1 MVKDDF
7 ESITPKL
14 TTNLTGDNIEE
25 KQIPSDIYINS
36 PKLKIDKTFES
47 NYKGEEERLKYNIG
61 ITNER
66 ENSIAKKVTLLE
78 KTTNGRL
85 DKDSI
90 KVKDG
95 NGIDIPKDNY
105 EIVEENGKIT
115 LKFKDDIYIL
125 GKNSNKNDILNKN
138 NIPLNSNKI
147 YDKINIT
154 YDVVKEKGK
163 DTVSTSIVNSND
175 NTIDENGNDNS
186 GIANKV
192 VTKVLSVEGRAVE
205 EEEFKKKTKLD
216 ISKES
221 LKQNVKD
228 GDTNTYTLNIL
239 NVGDNP
245 ARIVKVE
252 EELQGNAKIKK
263 DSVRILNSKGEDIT
277 NNTNVVLK
285 KDITD
290 KKITAIIDNIPK
302 DEKYKIVYDVIYDES
317 ETENNV
323 KTISKVRGLNT
334 EEKQIEDTTN
344 VNGTIKD
351 TSLEI
356 SKKSDKKEVKA
367 GDINT
372 YTVTVKNTGSYD
384 SRDTVV
390 EDVLYGDAKYIKD
403 TIKVVDKDNNII
415 DKSKYTIEWIDKK
428 TEKDENR
435 FKIKFPIIEKGKDI
449 IVTYNVQYAD
459 LEETQEIKNIIRAKG
474 TNTNLAEPK
483 EKDGVKVISKGVI
496 KETNVDIT
504 KKAEK
509 QEMPAG
515 KKNKYTITI
524 RNTGDYS
531 ARNVHIEDIVSGN
544 AKYLKDTISYDKNY
558 NLKVEWDG
566 KSPKV
571 IIPVLK
577 SKEEYIL
584 TYYMEYI
591 DSEQDYDVT
600 NTVKIKGDNI
610 KEKEAKEKVLVK
622 GVIKETTLDII
633 KEVEKKTVKDGDINT
648 YTTSITNTGDYTAR
662 NVHIEENIEGNA
674 NIIKTSVKVINSKGE
689 DITKTL
695 KKEDLVVKDNNII
708 VNIPNISSKEKYKI
722 IYDVK
727 YDKSEKDNIVKNYYK
742 SKRK

>member
-14 TTNLTGDNIEE
+14 TTNVVGDNIQPKEI
-25 KQIPSDIYINS
+25 QSDIYINS

-47 NYKGEEERLKYNIG
+47 NYKGEEERLKYTLDV
-61 ITNER
+61 TNER
-66 ENSIAKKVTLLE
+66 KDSIAKKVTLVE

-90 KVKDG
+90 RVKDG

-105 EIVEENGKIT
+105 DIVEENGKIT

-138 NIPLNSNKI
+138 NIPLGSNKI

-154 YDVVKEKGK
+154 YDVIKDKGK

-192 VTKVLSVEGRAVE
+192 VTKVLSVEGIAVE

-216 ISKES
+216 ISKDS

-252 EELQGNAKIKK
+252 EELQGNVKIKK
-263 DSVRILNSKGEDIT
+263 DSVRILNSKGEDVT

-302 DEKYKIVYDVIYDES
+302 DEKYKVVYDVIYDES
-317 ETENNV
+317 ETENTV

-334 EEKQIEDTTN
+334 EEKQKEDITN
-344 VNGTIKD
+344 VNGSIKD
-351 TSLEI
+351 TKIEI
-356 SKKSDKKEVKA
+356 SKDSTKKEVKA

-372 YTVTVKNTGSYD
+372 YNVIVKNIGSYD
-384 SRDTVV
+384 ARDVVV
-390 EDVLYGDAKYIKD
+390 EDTLYGNAKYVKD
-403 TIKVVDKDNNII
+403 TLKVLDNDNNILET
-415 DKSKYTIEWIDKK
+415 SKYNVEWIDKK
-428 TEKDENR
+428 DDNSENR

-474 TNTNLAEPK
+474 TNTNNAEPK
-483 EKDGVKVISKGVI
+483 DKDGVKVISKGVI
-496 KETNVDIT
+496 KNTDIEIT
-504 KKAEK
+504 KVAEK
-509 QEMPAG
+509 QE
-515 KKNKYTITI
+515 I
-524 RNTGDYS
+524 
-531 ARNVHIEDIVSGN
+531 
-544 AKYLKDTISYDKNY
+544 
-558 NLKVEWDG
+558 
-566 KSPKV
+566 
-571 IIPVLK
+571 
-577 SKEEYIL
+577 
-584 TYYMEYI
+584 
-591 DSEQDYDVT
+591 
-600 NTVKIKGDNI
+600 
-610 KEKEAKEKVLVK
+610 
-622 GVIKETTLDII
+622 
-633 KEVEKKTVKDGDINT
+633 
-648 YTTSITNTGDYTAR
+648 TAR
-662 NVHIEENIEGNA
+662 
-674 NIIKTSVKVINSKGE
+674 K
-689 DITKTL
+689 
-695 KKEDLVVKDNNII
+695 
-708 VNIPNISSKEKYKI
+708 
-722 IYDVK
+722 
-727 YDKSEKDNIVKNYYK
+727 
-742 SKRK
+742 